1 MTTRNQLALVPSVGA
16 DGRGRGTAAGD
27 GASARVR
34 QIVAE
39 EIDRATA
46 RAPEREGMTADEVAR
61 FLGLDRKTVYDY
73 ANRGVIPHRKLGR
86 RLLFSRSVL
95 VAWLGSYETASSRR
109 RKR

>member
-1 MTTRNQLALVPSVGA
+1 MTTRNQLALVPSVDA
-16 DGRGRGTAAGD
+16 DRCARGRAAAEGS
-27 GASARVR
+27 SARVR

-46 RAPEREGMTADEVAR
+46 RVPEREGMTADEVAR

-86 RLLFSRSVL
+86 RLLFSRSAL
-95 VAWLGSYETASSRR
+95 VVWLGSCETASSRR

>member
-1 MTTRNQLALVPSVGA
+1 MTTRSQLVLVPLVDA
-16 DGRGRGTAAGD
+16 DPGGRGGAAAEG
-27 GASARVR
+27 STARVR

-39 EIDRATA
+39 EIDRATP

-86 RLLFSRSVL
+86 RLLFSRSAL
-95 VAWLGSYETASSRR
+95 VAWLGSCETASSRH